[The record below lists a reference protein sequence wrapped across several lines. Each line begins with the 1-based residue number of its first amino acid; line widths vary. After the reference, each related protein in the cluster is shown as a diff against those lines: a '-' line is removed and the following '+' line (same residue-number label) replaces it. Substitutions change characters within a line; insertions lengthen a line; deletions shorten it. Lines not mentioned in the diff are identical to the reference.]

1 MKTDLLHIP
10 YDKTCNVYKSGIYV
24 LLNIVSGKLYIG
36 QARRPFIT
44 RWLEHQWSFETNTC
58 KNNHLLNS
66 IKKYGLDN
74 FIFSVQEYLPDEIEH
89 FNTKEATNE
98 EITIVTNWL
107 NYRETF
113 WIRYYRLSFGDEMI
127 YNMNDGGTGANPTN
141 EMRKIF
147 SKSQQKKWE
156 SETYK
161 EMMKESFRNADRS
174 YITQEFRN
182 DISNRNREL
191 WKTESYRN
199 KMILVLRNRTI
210 SDTGKKNMSI
220 AQCIYFSSSDSR
232 RKKREEQLK
241 WWDEHPEARIE
252 YSKRM
257 KETYESEP
265 ERKEQLKK
273 LIEEK
278 YTDPVYKAKHSQ
290 SQRRRWESDK
300 EHIRY
305 SELNKKRFESQ
316 NERDR
321 ISQSIKKLYVNP
333 EYTAKRKAYYEKVKE
348 KTKYRDLGID
358 NILYY
363 LYEIWPAA
371 RNWRTKQKLEIIE
384 EISNELKKMN
394 YDNESR

>member
-10 YDKTCNVYKSGIYV
+10 YDRTSYIHKTGIYV
-24 LLNIVSGKLYIG
+24 LVNTITGKLYIG

-44 RWLEHQWSFETNTC
+44 RWLEHQWSFNTYTC
-58 KNNHLLNS
+58 KNKYLLNS

-74 FIFSVQEYLPDEIEH
+74 FIFSVQEYLPDEIAH
-89 FNTKEATNE
+89 FNTKEATDE
-98 EITIVTNWL
+98 EMKIVTDWL

-113 WIRYYRLSFGDEMI
+113 WIRYYRLSFGDKMI
-127 YNMNDGGTGANPTN
+127 YNMNDGGTGANPTT

-147 SKSQQKKWE
+147 SKAQQKKWE
-156 SETYK
+156 SKTYK

-182 DISNRNREL
+182 DISNRSKEL
-191 WKTESYRN
+191 WNTESYRN
-199 KMILVLRNRTI
+199 KMLSALRNRTI
-210 SDTGKKNMSI
+210 SEMGKMNMSI
-220 AQCIYFSSSDSR
+220 AQNIYFSSSESR

-265 ERKEQLKK
+265 ERKEHLKK
-273 LIEEK
+273 IIEEK
-278 YTDPVYKAKHSQ
+278 YNDPIYKAKHAH
-290 SQRRRWESDK
+290 SQRKRWESDK

-316 NERDR
+316 TERDK
-321 ISQSIKKLYVNP
+321 ISQSIKKLYDNP
-333 EYTAKRKAYYEKVKE
+333 EYKVKRNAYYEKVKE
-348 KTKYRDLGID
+348 RTKYRNMGID

-371 RNWRTKQKLEIIE
+371 RNWRIKQKIEMIE
-384 EISNELKKMN
+384 EISKEMKKL
-394 YDNESR
+394 